1 MDPIINKKKKE
12 EMIRRK
18 KTSTQQTITKQ
29 TGGKT
34 SIYNALA
41 SEKQA
46 KRIKWYSNGESN
58 TKFND
63 SLIVKLEREMVF

>member
-1 MDPIINKKKKE
+1 MDPIINKKK
-12 EMIRRK
+12 RRNDSTK
-18 KTSTQQTITKQ
+18 KNINPTNDNEAD
-29 TGGKT
+29 GGKT